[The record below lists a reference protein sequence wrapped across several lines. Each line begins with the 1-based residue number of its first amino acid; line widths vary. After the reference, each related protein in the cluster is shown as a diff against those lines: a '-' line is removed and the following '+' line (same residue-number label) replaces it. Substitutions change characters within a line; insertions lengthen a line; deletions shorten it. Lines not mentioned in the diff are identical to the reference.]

1 MTGNTAIPLYRER
14 GATDVINVAFR
25 FLRAHFAP
33 LAKGLLLLAGPFLIV
48 ANVVSLLVSGDA
60 VAAAGAGYWGLVVI
74 QFVGTV
80 VGGVI
85 AMAVSICALRIVHDE
100 GASALSTG
108 RLWAAVRTHGLPLF
122 GRQIQIGVIFGLGG
136 IVVAGGIGGVAGG
149 MALFA
154 GGQNMSVL
162 GVVAL
167 VVLSVLFLALVFY
180 VAPALM
186 LLLPG
191 QVDAERPIS
200 ISRCLS
206 LMRGRWGQT
215 LGVWLLATVITTVL
229 FSVGWIPSVAVDVL
243 SAVWGDVAGTVGL
256 VLAGGVAGVA
266 NALAP
271 TVTYTAMTLQY
282 YNLIEQ
288 KEQVSL
294 NEEVGRIEEETMIA
308 TTSPPIVGPA
318 PEGTADD
325 ATEEGDST
333 SDTDPDDDRRWQPDE
348 WHE

>member
-1 MTGNTAIPLYRER
+1 MTDDTAIPLYRER

-25 FLRAHFAP
+25 FLRAHVVP
-33 LAKGLLLLAGPFLIV
+33 LTKGLLLLAGPLLIV
-48 ANVVSLLVSGDA
+48 ANVVSLLVSGE
-60 VAAAGAGYWGLVVI
+60 AAATAGGTYWGLVAI
-74 QFVGTV
+74 QLVGTA

-85 AMAVSICALRIVHDE
+85 AMAVSICAIRIVHDE
-100 GASALSTG
+100 GASALTPR
-108 RLWAAVRTHGLPLF
+108 RLWAATRTHGPALF

-136 IVVAGGIGGVAGG
+136 IVIAGGIGGVAGK

-154 GGQNMSVL
+154 GGENMSVL

-167 VVLSVLFLALVFY
+167 VVLSVLFLGLAFY
-180 VAPALM
+180 VAPALV

-200 ISRCLS
+200 VSRCLS
-206 LMRGRWGQT
+206 LMTGRWGQT
-215 LGVWLLATVITTVL
+215 LGVWVLATVITTIL
-229 FSVGWIPSVAVDVL
+229 FSVGWIPTVVVEVL
-243 SAVWGDVAGTVGL
+243 TAFWGDGGETAGL

-271 TVTYTAMTLQY
+271 TVTYTAMTFQY

-294 NEEVGRIEEETMIA
+294 HDEVERMERATRGA
-308 TTSPPIVGPA
+308 TTTPPIVGPA

-325 ATEEGDST
+325 ADEER
-333 SDTDPDDDRRWQPDE
+333 DTDDDRRWQPDE
-348 WHE
+348 WDE